1 MLREQM
7 AEELF
12 YEDWDAESGYAYAN
26 ASNGYWGEQDEFL
39 KDHYRKRAGIVL
51 NLFRAEVEKLT
62 VIDDEELAKLWKQ
75 AQQETANPMCHL
87 DATEMMMEL
96 ERDTQL
102 QHTKKQL
109 LDLMGE

>member
-26 ASNGYWGEQDEFL
+26 APNGYWGEQDELL
-39 KDHYRKRAGIVL
+39 KDHYRKRAGIVT

-62 VIDDEELAKLWKQ
+62 VIGVDPHNYGSSNPEDVKLGAE
-75 AQQETANPMCHL
+75 AQLHACQ
-87 DATEMMMEL
+87 
-96 ERDTQL
+96 Q
-102 QHTKKQL
+102 QL
-109 LDLMGE
+109 LEGLEG